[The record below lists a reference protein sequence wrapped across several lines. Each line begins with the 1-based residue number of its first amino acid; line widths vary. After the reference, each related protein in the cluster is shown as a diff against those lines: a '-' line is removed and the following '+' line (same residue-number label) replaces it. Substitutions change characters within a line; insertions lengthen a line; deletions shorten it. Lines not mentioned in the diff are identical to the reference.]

1 MCLPYFGPIWSPSIA
16 VIESLPILP
25 SHPIGIRSAQYIN
38 ARPQQSKQLN
48 SANPPITQSQFIQCQ
63 LSVGSQC
70 YNQHEKKARPTCN
83 ITLKR
88 RGLALSVLFVAR
100 DSHILLV
107 NPHLLPRHPAEAL
120 PGTWGHSLWASFNY
134 SEQWEYE
141 LRETESISSTY
152 RLGRTSCWILC
163 LMLHSWEASWRT
175 DGCKLLSGSRGQG
188 SEFRYAPV
196 CSTWNE

>member
-70 YNQHEKKARPTCN
+70 YNQHEKKARPTC
-83 ITLKR
+83 TSPSKGKVWPSQCCLW
-88 RGLALSVLFVAR
+88 
-100 DSHILLV
+100 
-107 NPHLLPRHPAEAL
+107 
-120 PGTWGHSLWASFNY
+120 PGTV
-134 SEQWEYE
+134 
-141 LRETESISSTY
+141 
-152 RLGRTSCWILC
+152 TSCWLTPTC
-163 LMLHSWEASWRT
+163 CPGTQQRHSQVPEDTAFGLHLITLSNENMSSE
-175 DGCKLLSGSRGQG
+175 KLWVNKLHLQIRENLLLDPMPNAAQLGG
-188 SEFRYAPV
+188 ELEN
-196 CSTWNE
+196 WWL

>member
-1 MCLPYFGPIWSPSIA
+1 MLTLFRTYLKSFNSCYRIS
-16 VIESLPILP
+16 
-25 SHPIGIRSAQYIN
+25 SHS
-38 ARPQQSKQLN
+38 
-48 SANPPITQSQFIQCQ
+48 PITSHRHQVSTIHKREATAEQATQFCQSPHN
-63 LSVGSQC
+63 SVSIYTMPAVSWITVLQPTW
-70 YNQHEKKARPTCN
+70 KKSKAHLH

-88 RGLALSVLFVAR
+88 KGLALSVLFVAR